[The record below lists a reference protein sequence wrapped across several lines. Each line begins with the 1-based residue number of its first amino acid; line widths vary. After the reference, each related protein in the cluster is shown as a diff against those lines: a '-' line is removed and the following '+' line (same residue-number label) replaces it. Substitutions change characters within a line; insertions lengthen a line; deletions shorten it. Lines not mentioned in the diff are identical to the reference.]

1 MFWQLSNGNFLIN
14 TKTYNLSDYTTY
26 FHSAAI
32 KSVLEDKVLDGIGH
46 FIEIKT
52 FGQFISIDDIKSH
65 LSEIIVE
72 SEREKSLKIGNRTL
86 GEVVKTFGSPIVSS
100 LDDYLYLTGLYLV
113 ETNKFVEYFI
123 SEKTYQGFFGEIK
136 ETIVYDN
143 LEMLYSIYCSP
154 LRQS

>member
-1 MFWQLSNGNFLIN
+1 MLWQLSNGNLLIN
-14 TKTYNLSDYTTY
+14 TKTHNLSDCTTY
-26 FHSAAI
+26 FHSAEI
-32 KSVLEDKVLDGIGH
+32 KSVLENKVLDGIGR

-72 SEREKSLKIGNRTL
+72 FEREKSVKIGNRIL

-100 LDDYLYLTGLYLV
+100 LDDYLYLTDLYLI
-113 ETNKFVEYFI
+113 ENNKFVEYFI
-123 SEKTYQGFFGEIK
+123 SEKTYHGFFGEIK

-143 LEMLYSIYCSP
+143 LKMLY
-154 LRQS
+154 LK